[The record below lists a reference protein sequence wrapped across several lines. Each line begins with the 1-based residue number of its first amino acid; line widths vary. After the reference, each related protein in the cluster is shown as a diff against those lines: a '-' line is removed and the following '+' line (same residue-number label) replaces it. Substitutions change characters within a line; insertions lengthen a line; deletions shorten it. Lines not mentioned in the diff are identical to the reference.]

1 MANHT
6 CFYTLIIVFLCYARA
21 SADDTI
27 TDENERLTNHLLI
40 QQNDISQYL
49 RTAYRSFLLNRI
61 NKTAFNETKLSI
73 SPKCWKDFFDNFIQY
88 MDAVGKLRSGILRGN
103 FVWLGSYSE
112 CQALPS
118 ARYCLSKIDIHI
130 SMEEISFGLGTCL
143 PDACSVKDTNNI
155 FRAVF
160 YEARK
165 YTGDRINIESS
176 MCHERPTYSTGSKVT
191 IVFLGVLLLSCLL
204 GTFIELVMEEL
215 KSRKTMELSCLS
227 SDRVSLDHYK
237 IGENFG
243 SKDQKLNEDDVQNV
257 SMNGESPL
265 LSSTTFYTPP
275 IHHIINIILAF
286 LRDFLLCFSLIRNT
300 EKIFNTNVPPIA
312 IKCINGIRVISI
324 TWVILGHLFMVFA
337 LNPLSDNRAG
347 VIEDSQ
353 RLSAMPV
360 INGYYSV
367 DSFFFLSGLLVAY
380 TCFRKLQKSGGI
392 TKFNWFL
399 FYFHR
404 FWRLTPTL
412 MAVILISIQLKRFL
426 AEGPLWYTQY
436 EDKLCKEYW
445 WTNLLYINNF
455 YPTKIEDECVAVT
468 WYLAND
474 MQFFIITPP
483 LLILMYKFGWLGI
496 IGPGGLMALST
507 AAIAFVIGYYD
518 LDPVMSLRI
527 GEAAHMS
534 PEMKKKSEEFNSYV
548 YIKPWCRAQPYLV
561 GFVLGYVLYKSCHRY
576 YNKQRNPRLFWLI
589 TLLGW
594 AIAFTVGMLLV
605 YGPHKSIVI
614 GSKEW
619 PLAGR
624 VAFGMFERLLWALAL
639 AWVTYSCH
647 YNSGCLVG
655 RFLSA
660 KFWIPLSRLTF
671 NVYLLHIFV
680 LLVMFIGAQGQIH
693 YDFFNVSYYF
703 ISAIVLSYAA
713 AYALAVTV
721 ELPCN
726 NIEDLIIRKIRAAY
740 TNGLLADEHIASVLT
755 HCKISNITFRFF
767 TWK

>member
-6 CFYTLIIVFLCYARA
+6 CFYTLIIVLLCYART
-21 SADDTI
+21 SADESI
-27 TDENERLTNHLLI
+27 TDENERQTNHLLI
-40 QQNDISQYL
+40 QQDDISQYL
-49 RTAYRSFLLNRI
+49 RTVYRSFLLNRI
-61 NKTAFNETKLSI
+61 NKTAFNETDFSTSSECMTDLTKI
-73 SPKCWKDFFDNFIQY
+73 SKNPRELFQY
-88 MDAVGKLRSGILRGN
+88 MDAVGRPRSGIIRGN
-103 FVWLGSYSE
+103 LAWLGSYSE
-112 CQALPS
+112 CLALSS
-118 ARYCLSKIDIHI
+118 AKYCISQINVNYPKFNVSLDKILWGACFPKTCNVYDIYFVTKFI
-130 SMEEISFGLGTCL
+130 LNEVKKFTGVEIDYPGTLC
-143 PDACSVKDTNNI
+143 PK
-155 FRAVF
+155 
-160 YEARK
+160 
-165 YTGDRINIESS
+165 G
-176 MCHERPTYSTGSKVT
+176 PTYSTGVKIT
-191 IVFLGVLLLSCLL
+191 IAFFGVLLLFCVL
-204 GTFIELVMEEL
+204 GTVVELSMEEL
-215 KSRKTMELSCLS
+215 DDLKKIKLSNFNN
-227 SDRVSLDHYK
+227 DHLPSENYQW
-237 IGENFG
+237 ENFG

-726 NIEDLIIRKIRAAY
+726 NIEDLIIRKIR
-740 TNGLLADEHIASVLT
+740 GLFS
-755 HCKISNITFRFF
+755 
-767 TWK
+767 